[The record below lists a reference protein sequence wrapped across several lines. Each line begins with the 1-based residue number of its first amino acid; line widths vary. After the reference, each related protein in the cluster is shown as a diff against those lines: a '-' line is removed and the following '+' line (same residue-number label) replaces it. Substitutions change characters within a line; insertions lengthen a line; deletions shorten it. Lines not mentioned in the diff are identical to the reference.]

1 MTIEERTARVAGW
14 NRLLVDL
21 ARDPALEAGDLPAM
35 LARITEVASEALQ
48 VARASVWLYDDARTA
63 IRCLDL
69 FERSTGGHSEG
80 VVLGAVD
87 FPGYFAALTADRTI
101 PATDAHTDPRT
112 KEFSEPYLR
121 PLGIG
126 AMLDIPI
133 RRAGRMIGVLCHE
146 HIGGPRPWTLDEE
159 LFAGSVGDF
168 VTMALEAKERAR
180 ADAARRAAEAEANR
194 MASELAIAR
203 RLQTSLV
210 PEAPTAPGLDVAAVM
225 STATEVGGDYYDVVP
240 HEGGAWIGVGDVAGH
255 GLPAGIVMLMVQS
268 AVAALVRSA
277 PDAAPSTLVA
287 RLAAVVHDGVRNR
300 LRQAEHV
307 TLTLARW
314 DAARRTLV
322 HAGAHEDLLVFSAAS
337 REVERHPTHGTWLGL
352 APDISAA
359 LRDTEIPLGPGDVV
373 LLHTD
378 GITEARDP
386 SGRLFELEGLE
397 RAFAA
402 AAREGGGAAAIRDRV
417 LAATAAAGTADDDQT
432 LVVLVVQ

>member
-14 NRLLVDL
+14 NRLLVAL
-21 ARDPALEAGDLPAM
+21 ARDPALEAGDLAAM
-35 LARITEVASEALQ
+35 LARITEVAAEALG

-69 FERSTGGHSEG
+69 FERTTGAHSAG
-80 VVLGAVD
+80 VVLAAVD
-87 FPGYFAALTADRTI
+87 FPGYFQALTADRTI

-112 KEFSEPYLR
+112 REFSEPYLR

-146 HIGGPRPWTLDEE
+146 HVGGARPWTLDEE

-180 ADAARRAAEAEANR
+180 AEDARRKAEAEASR

-210 PEAPTAPGLDVAAVM
+210 PADPTAPGLDVAASM
-225 STATEVGGDYYDVVP
+225 LTATEVGGDYYDVVP
-240 HEGGAWIGVGDVAGH
+240 HEGGAYVGIGDVAGH

-268 AVAALVRSA
+268 AVAALVRTA
-277 PDAAPSTLVA
+277 PHAPPSVLVGQ
-287 RLAAVVHDGVRNR
+287 LAAVVHDGVKNR

-307 TLTLARW
+307 TLTLLRW

-322 HAGAHEDLLVFSAAS
+322 HAGAHEDILVFRAGA
-337 REVERHPTHGTWLGL
+337 RAVERHPTHGTWLGL
-352 APDISAA
+352 TPDVSAA
-359 LRDTEIPLGPGDVV
+359 LRDTEVTLAPGDVV

-378 GITEARDP
+378 GITETRGEGGA
-386 SGRLFELEGLE
+386 LFELEGLE
-397 RAFAA
+397 RAFAV
-402 AAREGGGAAAIRDRV
+402 AAREGGGAAAIRDRL

-432 LVVLVVQ
+432 LLVLVVL